1 MSIVPLMTLWILI
14 AVMTA
19 VAALSIL
26 VPMSRKRLHDGEAAG
41 PTADEAVYR
50 QQLDEVD
57 KDLERGLID
66 DEAAGAAR
74 TEIARR
80 LLAAHERAEKVEAAP
95 KASWPLR
102 FGQIVAIVCLPLL
115 ALGTYLFI
123 GSPDLPDSP
132 LAARLSAPPQD
143 QSVEVLVAR
152 VEKHLAANPQDG
164 QGWDV
169 LAPVYMR
176 IGKPREAARA
186 YQHAVRLLG
195 PNVRR
200 MTDLGE
206 ALTVA
211 NDGIV
216 SADARGAFEQAI
228 KMDKTA
234 VKPRFFIAL
243 SLGQEGKKDEAIA
256 AWQDLLKG
264 ADPQAPWV
272 PVARQ
277 NLAALEGSAPPM
289 AENLPGPDR
298 EQMAAAADMSA
309 QDRNQMVA
317 GMVGRLAERLNSQG
331 GSPAEWARLIR
342 AYMVLGKKDE
352 AEAALKKA
360 SDAYSGDPAGL
371 GQIRDIA
378 GQLGLAASDGS
389 APPAA
394 ENLPGPSREQMAAAA
409 DMSAE
414 DRNQMVAGMVGRL
427 AERLNSEGGT
437 PAEWSRLIRAYT
449 VLGKK
454 DEAQAAFK
462 QASAAFAGDAAA
474 LGQIKETA
482 GQLGLKT
489 E

>member
-1 MSIVPLMTLWILI
+1 MTLWILI

-26 VPMSRKRLHDGEAAG
+26 VPMSRKRPSEEAAG
-41 PTADEAVYR
+41 QMTADEAVYR
-50 QQLDEVD
+50 QQLEEIE
-57 KDLERGLID
+57 KDLERGLVD
-66 DEAAGAAR
+66 DEAATAAR

-80 LLAAHERAEKVEAAP
+80 LLAAHERAERGDAAP

-102 FGQIVAIVCLPLL
+102 FGQGLAVAGLPVFT
-115 ALGTYLFI
+115 LGLYLII
-123 GSPDLPDSP
+123 GSPDLPDRP

-176 IGKPREAARA
+176 LDKPREAAMA
-186 YQHAVRLLG
+186 YQQAIRLLG
-195 PNVRR
+195 PSVRR

-206 ALTVA
+206 ALMIA

-228 KMDKTA
+228 KLDRTA

-243 SLGQEGKKDEAIA
+243 ALGQEGRTEEAIA
-256 AWQDLLKG
+256 AWQDLLKD
-264 ADPQAPWV
+264 ADPQASWV

-277 NLAALEGSAPPM
+277 NLAALDGAPPPM

-298 EQMAAAADMSA
+298 EQMAAASEMSA
-309 QDRNQMVA
+309 ADRDQMIAGMVA
-317 GMVGRLAERLNSQG
+317 GLAERL
-331 GSPAEWARLIR
+331 
-342 AYMVLGKKDE
+342 
-352 AEAALKKA
+352 
-360 SDAYSGDPAGL
+360 
-371 GQIRDIA
+371 
-378 GQLGLAASDGS
+378 ASDG
-389 APPAA
+389 
-394 ENLPGPSREQMAAAA
+394 GT
-409 DMSAE
+409 
-414 DRNQMVAGMVGRL
+414 AG
-427 AERLNSEGGT
+427 
-437 PAEWSRLIRAYT
+437 EWARLIRAYT
-449 VLGKK
+449 VLGEK
-454 DEAQAAFK
+454 DKAQAAFE
-462 QASAAFAGDAAA
+462 QASAALAGDQAG
-474 LGQIKETA
+474 LSQIKETA

>member
-1 MSIVPLMTLWILI
+1 MSIVLLMTLWILI

-26 VPMSRKRLHDGEAAG
+26 VPMSRKRPPEEEAVG

-50 QQLDEVD
+50 QQLDEVE

-80 LLAAHERAEKVEAAP
+80 LLAAHERADKAGAAP
-95 KASWPLR
+95 KAAWPLR
-102 FGQIVAIVCLPLL
+102 FGQIVAIAGLPLF
-115 ALGTYLFI
+115 ALGTYLII
-123 GSPDLPDSP
+123 GSPDLPDRP

-176 IGKPREAARA
+176 IGKPREAAGA
-186 YQHAVRLLG
+186 YQHAIRLLG

-228 KMDKTA
+228 KLNKTA

-243 SLGQEGKKDEAIA
+243 ALGQEGKKDEAIA
-256 AWQDLLKG
+256 AWQDLLKD
-264 ADPQAPWV
+264 ADPRAAWV

-277 NLAALEGSAPPM
+277 NLAALDGTAPAM
-289 AENLPGPDR
+289 AENMPGPDR

-309 QDRNQMVA
+309 ADRNQM
-317 GMVGRLAERLNSQG
+317 
-331 GSPAEWARLIR
+331 I
-342 AYMVLGKKDE
+342 
-352 AEAALKKA
+352 
-360 SDAYSGDPAGL
+360 
-371 GQIRDIA
+371 
-378 GQLGLAASDGS
+378 
-389 APPAA
+389 
-394 ENLPGPSREQMAAAA
+394 
-409 DMSAE
+409 
-414 DRNQMVAGMVGRL
+414 AGMVGRL

-437 PAEWSRLIRAYT
+437 PAEWSRLIRAYAVQGKKDEAQAAFKQASVAYAGDPAALGQIRKT
-449 VLGKK
+449 AEQLDLAAPGGEALSMAENLPGPSREQMAAAADMSTTDRNQMVAGMVSRLADRLASEGGTPAEWSRLIRAYAVLGKK

-462 QASAAFAGDAAA
+462 QASAAFESDAAA
-474 LGQIKETA
+474 LGQIRETA

>member
-1 MSIVPLMTLWILI
+1 MTLWILI

-26 VPMSRKRLHDGEAAG
+26 VPMSRKRPPEDETVGQ
-41 PTADEAVYR
+41 TADEAVYR
-50 QQLDEVD
+50 QQLDEVE

-66 DEAAGAAR
+66 DEAANAAR

-80 LLAAHERAEKVEAAP
+80 LLAAHERAEKADAAP

-102 FGQIVAIVCLPLL
+102 FGQIVAIAGLPLV
-115 ALGTYLFI
+115 ALGVYLFI
-123 GSPDLPDSP
+123 GSPDLPDQP
-132 LAARLSAPPQD
+132 LAARMSAPPQD
-143 QSVEVLVAR
+143 QSVEMLVAR
-152 VEKHLAANPQDG
+152 VEKHLAENPQDG

-176 IGKPREAARA
+176 LNKPREAAGA
-186 YQHAVRLLG
+186 YQHAIRLLG
-195 PNVRR
+195 PSVRR

-228 KMDKTA
+228 KLDKTA

-243 SLGQEGKKDEAIA
+243 ALGQEGKKDEAIA
-256 AWQDLLKG
+256 AWQDLLKD
-264 ADPQAPWV
+264 ADPRAAWV

-277 NLAALEGSAPPM
+277 NLAALDGTVPPM
-289 AENLPGPDR
+289 AENLPGPNH

-309 QDRNQMVA
+309 ADRNQMVA

-331 GSPAEWARLIR
+331 GTPAEWARLIR
-342 AYMVLGKKDE
+342 AYTVLGKKDE
-352 AEAALKKA
+352 AQAALQKA
-360 SDAYSGDPAGL
+360 SAAYAGDPAAM
-371 GQIRDIA
+371 GQIAQIA
-378 GQLGLAASDGS
+378 GQLGLAAPEGM
-389 APPAA
+389 APPMA
-394 ENLPGPSREQMAAAA
+394 ENLPGPNREQMAAAA
-409 DMSAE
+409 DMNAA
-414 DRNQMVAGMVGRL
+414 DRNQMIAGMVGKL
-427 AERLNSEGGT
+427 ADRLNSEGGS

-462 QASAAFAGDAAA
+462 QASAAYADDPAA

>member
-1 MSIVPLMTLWILI
+1 MTLWILI

-26 VPMSRKRLHDGEAAG
+26 VPMSKKRLPEEDAAG
-41 PTADEAVYR
+41 RAADEAVYR
-50 QQLDEVD
+50 QQLDEVE

-80 LLAAHERAEKVEAAP
+80 LLAAHERAEKAEAAP

-102 FGQIVAIVCLPLL
+102 LGQIVAIVGLPLM
-115 ALGTYLFI
+115 ALGTYLMI

-132 LAARLSAPPQD
+132 LAARMSAPPQD

-228 KMDKTA
+228 KLDKTA

-243 SLGQEGKKDEAIA
+243 ALGQEGKKDEAIA
-256 AWQDLLKG
+256 AWQDLLKD
-264 ADPQAPWV
+264 ADPRAAWV

-277 NLAALEGSAPPM
+277 NLAALDGAVPPV

-309 QDRNQMVA
+309 ADRQQMIA
-317 GMVGRLAERLNSQG
+317 GMVGRLADRLNAEG
-331 GSPAEWARLIR
+331 GTPAEWSRLIR
-342 AYMVLGKKDE
+342 AYAVQGKKDE
-352 AEAALKKA
+352 AEAALKNA
-360 SDAYSGDPAGL
+360 SDAYADDPAAL
-371 GQIRDIA
+371 GQIRAIA
-378 GQLGLAASDGS
+378 GQLGLVTPEGMAAPMAQD
-389 APPAA
+389 
-394 ENLPGPSREQMAAAA
+394 LPGPDREQMAAAA

-437 PAEWSRLIRAYT
+437 PAEWNRLMRAYT

-462 QASAAFAGDAAA
+462 QASAAFAGDADA
-474 LGQIKETA
+474 LGQINEAA

>member
-1 MSIVPLMTLWILI
+1 MTLWILI

-26 VPMSRKRLHDGEAAG
+26 VPMSKKRLPEGDAAG
-41 PTADEAVYR
+41 LAADEAVYR

-66 DEAAGAAR
+66 EEAATAAR

-80 LLAAHERAEKVEAAP
+80 LLAAHERAEKADAAP
-95 KASWPLR
+95 KAAWPLR
-102 FGQIVAIVCLPLL
+102 FGQIIAIVGLPLL
-115 ALGTYLFI
+115 ALGTYLII
-123 GSPDLPDSP
+123 GSPDLPDRP
-132 LAARLSAPPQD
+132 LAARMSAPPQD

-186 YQHAVRLLG
+186 YQHAIRLLG

-206 ALTVA
+206 ALMVA

-243 SLGQEGKKDEAIA
+243 ALGQEGRKDEAIA
-256 AWQDLLKG
+256 AWQDLLQG
-264 ADPQAPWV
+264 ADPQAAWV

-277 NLAALEGSAPPM
+277 NLEALGAKAPEM
-289 AENLPGPDR
+289 AQDLPGPDR
-298 EQMAAAADMSA
+298 EQMAAAADMSEA
-309 QDRNQMVA
+309 DRNQMVA
-317 GMVGRLAERLNSQG
+317 GMV
-331 GSPAEWARLIR
+331 
-342 AYMVLGKKDE
+342 
-352 AEAALKKA
+352 
-360 SDAYSGDPAGL
+360 AG
-371 GQIRDIA
+371 
-378 GQLGLAASDGS
+378 
-389 APPAA
+389 
-394 ENLPGPSREQMAAAA
+394 
-409 DMSAE
+409 
-414 DRNQMVAGMVGRL
+414 L
-427 AERLNSEGGT
+427 AERLNSEGGS
-437 PAEWSRLIRAYT
+437 PAEWSRLMRAYT

-474 LGQIKETA
+474 LGQINETA